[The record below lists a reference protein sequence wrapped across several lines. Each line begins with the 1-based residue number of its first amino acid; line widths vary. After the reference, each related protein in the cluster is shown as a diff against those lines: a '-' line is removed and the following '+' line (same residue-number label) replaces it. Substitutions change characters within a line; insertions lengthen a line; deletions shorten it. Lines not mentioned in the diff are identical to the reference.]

1 MYLNVPF
8 LLTQGEC
15 VENTV
20 ENNVESLLRIRWVFH
35 VVTSTTNI
43 EFTHTY
49 MNVHL
54 VFILF
59 ICINIVVRNIT
70 TGCCIMYRG
79 VHRVVCYRVTPC
91 RKHKY
96 KYCGIHIA
104 TDFSVPVP
112 SKGSYPPFISFCVTK
127 ITKKCWKHE
136 ISPPHSLR
144 AIESR
149 LENLRFS
156 WSKFGNFWIFR
167 SVGFELRGW

>member
-15 VENTV
+15 VENIV

-59 ICINIVVRNIT
+59 ICINIVVKNIT

-91 RKHKY
+91 KKHKY

-104 TDFSVPVP
+104 RFQCAGPNLGLPRVRIHPLSHFAWQK
-112 SKGSYPPFISFCVTK
+112 SRQNAENMK
-127 ITKKCWKHE
+127 
-136 ISPPHSLR
+136 SLR
-144 AIESR
+144 
-149 LENLRFS
+149 F
-156 WSKFGNFWIFR
+156 IFY
-167 SVGFELRGW
+167 GP